1 MTLID
6 THTHLFLPEFDN
18 DRDQAVAR
26 ALENGIT
33 KMLLPNIDSG
43 SFKPMM
49 DTAERFTG
57 ICIPMAGLHPT
68 SVKDNYEDE
77 LAFLFDAARSQPFA
91 AIGETG
97 IDMYWDTTFLEQQK
111 LSFRKHIEIALELN
125 LPLVIHA
132 RDSFPVIFEI
142 LSDYS
147 GSGLRGV
154 FHAFTGTAADLKKA
168 TGIGFMIGI
177 GGIVTFKNS
186 GLADVIAETNI
197 ENLLLETDSPYLA
210 PVPYR
215 GKRNESSY
223 LTEINRKVAA
233 IYGLTPERSAA
244 ITTENAERLFN
255 TNL

>member
-1 MTLID
+1 MILID
-6 THTHLFLPEFDN
+6 THTHLYLPEFDL

-26 ALENGIT
+26 ALENGVT
-33 KMLLPNIDSG
+33 KMLMPNIDSN
-43 SFKPMM
+43 SFKSMM
-49 DTAERFTG
+49 EASERYTG

-68 SVKDNYEDE
+68 SVNEKYEDE
-77 LAFLFDAARSQPFA
+77 LSFLFDTARSQTFA

-111 LSFRKHIEIALELN
+111 ISFRKHIEIALELN
-125 LPLVIHA
+125 LPVVIHA
-132 RDSFPVIFEI
+132 RNSFSVIFEI
-142 LSDYS
+142 LGDYK

-154 FHAFTGTAADLKKA
+154 FHAFTGTTDDLEQAMA
-168 TGIGFMIGI
+168 TGFMIGI

-186 GLADVIAETNI
+186 KLADVIACTGI
-197 ENLLLETDSPYLA
+197 ENILLETDSPYLA

-223 LTEINRKVAA
+223 LREINKKVAA
-233 IYGLTPERSAA
+233 IFNITPEESAT
-244 ITTENAERLFN
+244 ITTGNANRLFN

>member
-6 THTHLFLPEFDN
+6 THTHLYLTEFDD
-18 DRDQAVAR
+18 DRNQAVAR
-26 ALENGIT
+26 ALENGIA
-33 KMLLPNIDSG
+33 KMIMPNIDSG
-43 SFKPMM
+43 SFEPMM
-49 DTAERFTG
+49 NTAERFAG
-57 ICIPMAGLHPT
+57 ICIPMIGLHPT
-68 SVKDNYEDE
+68 SVSMKYEDE
-77 LAFLFDAARSQPFA
+77 LAFLFNAARTIPFA

-111 LSFRKHIEIALELN
+111 ISFRKHIEIALELN

-154 FHAFTGTAADLKKA
+154 FHAFTGTAGDLEKA
-168 TGIGFMIGI
+168 TGIGFMVGI

-186 GLADVIAETNI
+186 GLANVIARTNI
-197 ENLLLETDSPYLA
+197 ENILLETDSPYLA

-223 LTEINRKVAA
+223 LTEINRRVAA
-233 IYGLTPERSAA
+233 IYGITPEESAA
-244 ITTENAERLFN
+244 ITTENAGRLFN
-255 TNL
+255 TNC

>member
-6 THTHLFLPEFDN
+6 THTHLYLAEFDH

-33 KMLLPNIDSG
+33 KMIMPNIDTN
-43 SFKPMM
+43 SFEPMM
-49 DTAERFTG
+49 NAAERFTG
-57 ICIPMAGLHPT
+57 ICVPMIGLHPS
-68 SVKDNYEDE
+68 SVSEKYEEE
-77 LAFLFDAARSQPFA
+77 LVFLSDAARSRPFA

-97 IDMYWDTTFLEQQK
+97 IDMYWDTTFIDQQK
-111 LSFRKHIEIALELN
+111 ISFRKHIEIALELN

-132 RDSFPVIFEI
+132 RDSFPVIFDI

-147 GSGLRGV
+147 GCGLRGV

-168 TGIGFMIGI
+168 TGMGFMVGI

-186 GLADVIAETNI
+186 GLADVVAETNI